1 MKNKLFTAALASIL
15 SAFLLLT
22 GTVPVFAVNN
32 ADTVNDVRDVVDGIL
47 NWNLTHTGSASV
59 QEWIDGA
66 LTDNAGMT
74 SEWYILTLS
83 QEEED
88 YDFSSY
94 EAALTEYIKTNTIR
108 SASSRLKYALVLHA
122 IGSTDSYI
130 TDTLN
135 NSIGEQGIMSW
146 IYGLHIMNNGY
157 LCDAYTTDDVLKT
170 LLSLQHED
178 GGWSITG
185 ENSDVDVT
193 AMTIQALAPHC
204 GTNPEVETAV
214 ECALA
219 LLSARQKDDG
229 DYACYGVNNPE
240 STSQVLIALTSLGI
254 DCMED
259 TRFIENEKT
268 LFDGITKYRLPD
280 GSFCHKEGDTSN
292 DTATVQAYA
301 SILSYLRM
309 TEGKT
314 PFYIL
319 NSMVPDTENTENTEE
334 TVAPEETE
342 ETLPKTSPSLPE
354 TAEETIAAEPP
365 SSEVPQESPISVE
378 NTSGN
383 NKLWVCLI
391 LVGLGGV
398 VCLILFL
405 VGKRHKKNFIAVA
418 VITGLAAVIV
428 ITTDFQ
434 STSDYYSGNTMEKE
448 NAVGTVTLTIRCDTI
463 VGKSDSEYIPAD
475 GIILDK
481 TEFSIAEGDS
491 VYDILTEAAQKYHI
505 QMENAGRWSMAYISG
520 INYLYEFDF
529 GDLSGWIYHVNGSS
543 PSVGC
548 GEYILSDGDEIEWLY
563 TCDLGND
570 LK

>member
-1 MKNKLFTAALASIL
+1 MKNKLFTAALACIL
-15 SAFLLLT
+15 SALLLLT

-32 ADTVNDVRDVVDGIL
+32 TDTVNDVRDVVDGIL
-47 NWNLTHTGSASV
+47 NRNLNHTGSDSV
-59 QEWIDGA
+59 QEWIDGT

-94 EAALTEYIKTNTIR
+94 EAALTEYIKTNTVR

-157 LCDAYTTDDVLKT
+157 LCDAYTTEDVLKK

-178 GGWSITG
+178 GGWSISG
-185 ENSDVDVT
+185 ESGDVDVT
-193 AMTIQALAPHC
+193 AMTVQALAPHC

-219 LLSARQKDDG
+219 LLSSRQKDDG
-229 DYACYGVNNPE
+229 DYASYGVNNPE
-240 STSQVLIALTSLGI
+240 STSQVLIALSSLGI

-259 TRFIENEKT
+259 ERFIKNEKT

-280 GSFCHKEGDTSN
+280 GSFCHREGDASN
-292 DTATVQAYA
+292 DTATVQAYT
-301 SILSYLRM
+301 SLLSYIRM
-309 TEGKT
+309 TDGKY

-319 NSMVPDTENTENTEE
+319 NPAASEEDIPEENMVPENTE
-334 TVAPEETE
+334 ALPDPSPALPETE
-342 ETLPKTSPSLPE
+342 E
-354 TAEETIAAEPP
+354 ETISVKTPP
-365 SSEVPQESPISVE
+365 TEAPQESPISTE
-378 NTSGN
+378 NTGRN
-383 NKLWVCLI
+383 PKLWVCLLLI
-391 LVGLGGV
+391 GLGCT

-405 VGKRHKKNFIAVA
+405 VGKRHIKNFIAVA
-418 VITGLAAVIV
+418 VVTGLAAVIV

-434 STSDYYSGNTMEKE
+434 SANDYYSGNTMEKE

-481 TEFSIAEGDS
+481 TEFAIAEGDS
-491 VYDILTEAAQKYHI
+491 VYDILTEAAQQYHI
-505 QMENAGRWSMAYISG
+505 QMENTGRWNLAYISG

-529 GDLSGWIYHVNGSS
+529 GDLSGWVYHVNGSA

>member
-1 MKNKLFTAALASIL
+1 MKNKLFTVTLACIL

-32 ADTVNDVRDVVDGIL
+32 TDTVNDVRDVVDGIL
-47 NWNLTHTGSASV
+47 NWNLTRTGSASV
-59 QEWIDGA
+59 QEWIDSA

-219 LLSARQKDDG
+219 LLSVRQKDDG

-481 TEFSIAEGDS
+481 TEFAIAEGDS
-491 VYDILTEAAQKYHI
+491 VYDILTEAAQEYHI
-505 QMENAGRWSMAYISG
+505 QMENAGRWNMVYISG

>member
-1 MKNKLFTAALASIL
+1 MKNKLFTAALACIL